1 MVDLHA
7 NVPSGSVQFNS
18 QVSML
23 ARVDAGI
30 HAHHKYYYWFLLFPD
45 IIAEALSI
53 LGRVQPQVIRGPAP
67 APGGGWFRQYSS
79 AQWYSSYTHSQYLH
93 IVLEPPRFHIIL
105 ISKITII
112 VFRSSKIAMLFKP
125 HSYMS
130 AWWIMNK
137 CRWMLGGFI
146 IDVVS
151 IIIRLSLYFIKN
163 SVNQSLSFRGVP
175 GAHRETEIKIMPT
188 VTVRPVYIININWTS
203 SP

>member
-67 APGGGWFRQYSS
+67 APGGGWLRQDTPALYD
-79 AQWYSSYTHSQYLH
+79 TVH
-93 IVLEPPRFHIIL
+93 ILTVNILSESPRFHIIL
-105 ISKITII
+105 ISKIAI
-112 VFRSSKIAMLFKP
+112 VVLRSSKDYHVCSKP

-175 GAHRETEIKIMPT
+175 GAHRETERKIVPT
-188 VTVRPVYIININWTS
+188 VIVWPVYIINMNWTS
-203 SP
+203 SS